1 MPYHSRGYG
10 NAPMGSK
17 KKLTDAQMK
26 KLEEHSKKHKGGMNS
41 KHMKNMIKSMK
52 EGKTF
57 TQAHNE
63 AMKKDKMGMKKDD
76 KIGVATLG
84 GKKIEFMK
92 GALHRQLKVPD
103 DYKFTKSE
111 LERLEK
117 INNGKQFDYK
127 GRSFKMTDKL
137 KKRITFGLNLMK
149 RK

>member
-1 MPYHSRGYG
+1 MYKSRGYG

-26 KLEEHSKKHKGGMNS
+26 RLEEHSKKHKGGMGG
-41 KHMKNMIKSMK
+41 KHMKNMVKGMK

-63 AMKKDKMGMKKDD
+63 AMKKDKMGE
-76 KIGVATLG
+76 ATLG
-84 GKKIEFMK
+84 GKKIEFVK
-92 GALHRQLKVPD
+92 GALHKQLKVAD

-117 INNGKQFDYK
+117 INNGKQFNYK

>member
-26 KLEEHSKKHKGGMNS
+26 KLEEHSKNHKGGMNS
-41 KHMKNMIKSMK
+41 AHMKNMVKGMK
-52 EGKTF
+52 EGMTF
-57 TQAHNE
+57 SKAHKM
-63 AMKKDKMGMKKDD
+63 AMEKDKK
-76 KIGVATLG
+76 GVATLG
-84 GKKIEFMK
+84 GKKIVFMK
-92 GALHRQLKVPD
+92 GALHKQLKVPE

-149 RK
+149 RKN